1 MEKAADY
8 SDGGR
13 VMNVVLEEM
22 IDDYKR
28 GDGVTKEEVVIE
40 MKEATLNMKNIQ
52 KRYIWLIIKRND
64 DQGYG
69 GKD

>member
-40 MKEATLNMKNIQ
+40 MKARQ
-52 KRYIWLIIKRND
+52 H
-64 DQGYG
+64 
-69 GKD
+69 